1 MELKTLDG
9 SALALTDDFKY
20 LGSYIG
26 STENDIRVRKALA
39 WRALHSLKK
48 VWKSSMSK
56 ALKRVFLA
64 AVEPYSYGCEA
75 RTLTTKEQNSLDGC
89 YTRMLRIA
97 MSWREKVRNE
107 ALYGNL
113 PRVTDKIRERRL
125 RLAGHCVRHSELE
138 VSDLVL
144 WEPTQG
150 KSSRGSQRLTYVD
163 MDTEGT
169 PNSKL
174 QWS

>member
-1 MELKTLDG
+1 MD
-9 SALALTDDFKY
+9 TDYKGTKQSRWM
-20 LGSYIG
+20 LHLHAKNGN
-26 STENDIRVRKALA
+26 ERV
-39 WRALHSLKK
+39 
-48 VWKSSMSK
+48 M
-56 ALKRVFLA
+56 
-64 AVEPYSYGCEA
+64 
-75 RTLTTKEQNSLDGC
+75 
-89 YTRMLRIA
+89 
-97 MSWREKVRNE
+97 EKVRNE

-163 MDTEGT
+163 M
-169 PNSKL
+169 L
-174 QWS
+174 I